1 MKKYG
6 FDCCDIIERG
16 DRHLKIGLID
26 ADLLDHGTRYPNL
39 VLLKISGYC
48 KHYGHD
54 VYLIEDYSEIDQR
67 SEKCKYFDILAMS
80 CVFSFTYSS
89 MIKKYPF
96 IEKLIDDGKIHIGG
110 TGFPELS
117 TQSFLEAEEEYNKL
131 LKNKVSSQELA
142 KIQYKANLPHVV
154 EHFMPDYHLY
164 DKYIEL
170 KTNGDAKLKK
180 RNWDDYLSY
189 SIGFTTR
196 GCFRQCGFCV
206 NKKLNHVI
214 RWSPV
219 EEFLSK
225 EPERKYI
232 NLWDDNIM
240 GAPNSVFKKVMND
253 LIASG
258 KPFQFRQGMDIRL
271 MNDAKAELLNKV
283 KYHGD
288 FIYAFDHYK
297 KDDSKERKQVNATIR
312 GLKKWRQHC
321 KKSTKLYVIVAF
333 DNQGENDDKVK
344 DIEGTFMRIQILMRY
359 GCLPYIMRFEKW
371 KTSEFRGMYI
381 QIARWCNQPGFF
393 KKMSFRQYCVRNEE
407 FHLGIQ
413 DSHPD
418 RPHLDHLEYPDT
430 HERVAKEDE
439 LTFAKM
445 LGKNNLCSAYRV
457 MRDFEVKYPG
467 IARRY
472 FDMRFEDLKRY

>member
-48 KHYGHD
+48 KHYGHE
-54 VYLIEDYSEIDQR
+54 VRLIEDYSEIDPHNIN
-67 SEKCKYFDILAMS
+67 CKYFDILAMS
-80 CVFSFTYSS
+80 CVFSFTYTN
-89 MIKKYPF
+89 MIKQNPF
-96 IEKLIDDGKIHIGG
+96 IEEMIDEGKIHIGG

-131 LKNKVSSQELA
+131 LKSKVSSQELA
-142 KIQYKANLPHVV
+142 KIQYKANLPHSV

-164 DKYIEL
+164 DHFIEL
-170 KTNGDAKLKK
+170 KTNGDPKLKK

-206 NKKLNHVI
+206 NQKLTHVI

-219 EEFLSK
+219 EEFLSD
-225 EPERKYI
+225 EPGRKYI

-240 GAPNSVFKKVMND
+240 GAPNSVFSKVMND

-288 FIYAFDHYK
+288 FIYAFDHYRM
-297 KDDSKERKQVNATIR
+297 DDPKEKRQVDDTIR
-312 GLKKWRQHC
+312 GLQIWRRHC
-321 KKSTKLYVIVAF
+321 LKSTKLYVIVAY
-333 DNQGENDDKVK
+333 DSQDEK
-344 DIEGTFMRIQILMRY
+344 DIEGTFYRINILMHY
-359 GCLPYIMRFEKW
+359 GCLPYIMRYEKW
-371 KTSEFRGMYI
+371 KHSEYRSMYI
-381 QIARWCNQPGFF
+381 QLARWCNQPGFF
-393 KKMSFRQYCVRNEE
+393 KKMSFRQFCVRNEE
-407 FHLGIQ
+407 YHLGIQ
-413 DSHPD
+413 NEHPKGV
-418 RPHLDHLEYPDT
+418 YPSRLVLP
-430 HERVAKEDE
+430 EGMNKPKKYCACYQ
-439 LTFAKM
+439 AM
-445 LGKNNLCSAYRV
+445 L
-457 MRDFEVKYPG
+457 DFENKNDVTRE
-467 IARRY
+467 IAKKY
-472 FDMRFEDLKRY
+472 FDLRFEDINPYKLERK

>member
-48 KHYGHD
+48 KHYGHE
-54 VYLIEDYSEIDQR
+54 VSLIEDYSEIDPHNIN
-67 SEKCKYFDILAMS
+67 CKYFDILAMS

-206 NKKLNHVI
+206 NQKLTHVI
-214 RWSPV
+214 GWSPV
-219 EEFLSK
+219 EEFLD
-225 EPERKYI
+225 PERKYI

-240 GAPNSVFKKVMND
+240 GAPNSVFSKVMND

-288 FIYAFDHYK
+288 FIYAFDHYRM
-297 KDDSKERKQVNATIR
+297 DDPKEKRQVEDTIR
-312 GLKKWRQHC
+312 GLEIWRRHC
-321 KKSTKLYVIVAF
+321 LKSTKLYVIVAY
-333 DNQGENDDKVK
+333 DSQDEK
-344 DIEGTFMRIQILMRY
+344 DIEGTFYRIKILMRY
-359 GCLPYIMRFEKW
+359 GCLPYIMRYEKW
-371 KTSEFRGMYI
+371 KHSEYRSMYI
-381 QIARWCNQPGFF
+381 QLARWCNQPGFF
-393 KKMSFRQYCVRNEE
+393 KKMSFRQFCVRNEE
-407 FHLGIQ
+407 YHLGIQ
-413 DSHPD
+413 NEHPKGV
-418 RPHLDHLEYPDT
+418 YPSKLVLPAGMNKP
-430 HERVAKEDE
+430 EKYCACYQ
-439 LTFAKM
+439 AM
-445 LGKNNLCSAYRV
+445 L
-457 MRDFEVKYPG
+457 DFENKNDVTRD
-467 IARRY
+467 IAKRY
-472 FDMRFEDLKRY
+472 FDLRFEDINPYKLEKK

>member
-48 KHYGHD
+48 KHYGHE
-54 VYLIEDYSEIDQR
+54 VRLIEDYSEIDPHNIN
-67 SEKCKYFDILAMS
+67 CKYFDILAMS
-80 CVFSFTYSS
+80 CVFSFTYTN
-89 MIKKYPF
+89 MIKQNPF
-96 IEKLIDDGKIHIGG
+96 IEEMIDEGKIHIGG

-117 TQSFLEAEEEYNKL
+117 TQSFLEAEEEYNRL
-131 LKNKVSSQELA
+131 LKSKVSSQEIA

-164 DKYIEL
+164 DDFIEL
-170 KTNGDAKLKK
+170 KTNGDPKLKK

-219 EEFLSK
+219 EEFLSD
-225 EPERKYI
+225 EPGRKYI

-240 GAPNSVFKKVMND
+240 GAPNSVFSKVMND

-288 FIYAFDHYK
+288 FIYAFDHYRM
-297 KDDSKERKQVNATIR
+297 DDPKEKRQVDDTIR
-312 GLKKWRQHC
+312 GLQIWRRHC
-321 KKSTKLYVIVAF
+321 LKSTKLYVIVAY
-333 DNQGENDDKVK
+333 DSQDEK
-344 DIEGTFMRIQILMRY
+344 DIEGTFYRINILMHY
-359 GCLPYIMRFEKW
+359 GCLPYIMRYEKW
-371 KTSEFRGMYI
+371 KHSEYRSMYI
-381 QIARWCNQPGFF
+381 QLARWCNQPGFF
-393 KKMSFRQYCVRNEE
+393 KKMSFRQFCVRNEE
-407 FHLGIQ
+407 YHLGIQ
-413 DSHPD
+413 NEHPKSV
-418 RPHLDHLEYPDT
+418 YPSRLVLP
-430 HERVAKEDE
+430 EGMNKPKKYCACYQ
-439 LTFAKM
+439 AM
-445 LGKNNLCSAYRV
+445 L
-457 MRDFEVKYPG
+457 DFENKNDVTRE
-467 IARRY
+467 IAKKY
-472 FDMRFEDLKRY
+472 FDLRFEDINPYKLERK